1 MKTIIAKSGEKEDKQ
16 AGRGKVFWL
25 RLCEVSRM
33 EVLSSLG
40 GSASASGRQ
49 TRDEGLE
56 SLLGLV
62 HLWAYVNGLQN
73 IENSQTITI

>member
-1 MKTIIAKSGEKEDKQ
+1 
-16 AGRGKVFWL
+16 
-25 RLCEVSRM
+25 M

-49 TRDEGLE
+49 TWDEGLE

-62 HLWAYVNGLQN
+62 HLWANVNGLQN
-73 IENSQTITI
+73 IENSQTIAI